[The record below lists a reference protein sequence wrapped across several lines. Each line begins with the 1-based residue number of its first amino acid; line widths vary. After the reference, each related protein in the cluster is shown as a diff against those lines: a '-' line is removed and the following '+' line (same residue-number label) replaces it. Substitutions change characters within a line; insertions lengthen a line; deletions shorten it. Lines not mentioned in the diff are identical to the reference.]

1 MLARRGEFPAAMELV
16 AEAEALIRPAS
27 SAVVQTE
34 VLEAKA
40 EVSRLAGALEQA
52 AASLRAALQIYEDR
66 QATVLAARVRAAL
79 AGIKARPGRSL
90 A

>member
-1 MLARRGEFPAAMELV
+1 MELLV
-16 AEAEALIRPAS
+16 EAEALITPAS

-34 VLEAKA
+34 VFEAKA
-40 EVSRLAGALEQA
+40 EVSRLAGALDQA

-66 QATVLAARVRAAL
+66 RATLLAAKVRAAL
-79 AGIKARPGRSL
+79 AGLTGQPSRSI